1 MLNDST
7 SFKGESSTPFAGT
20 NQILKK
26 WQLNQVQKKL
36 LLLQEKNQLLV
47 QQKPSQKA
55 NNGDNKRGHSS
66 ERPLSLY
73 NIMSCLFLYRAPVNQ
88 SIILKIEPG
97 TLKDPLFLY
106 NVAAYC
112 PVNPFCRTPTVF
124 NHFRIHSL
132 PYLACI

>member
-20 NQILKK
+20 KQIIKK
-26 WQLNQVQKKL
+26 WQRNQVRKKL

-66 ERPLSLY
+66 ERPLSFC
-73 NIMSCLFLYRAPVNQ
+73 NI
-88 SIILKIEPG
+88 IILLISVLVPSRQG
-97 TLKDPLFLY
+97 CYSQNRARYF
-106 NVAAYC
+106 
-112 PVNPFCRTPTVF
+112 
-124 NHFRIHSL
+124 
-132 PYLACI
+132 